1 MIAALI
7 AAVLLFGGILAVLK
21 KDALNELWET
31 YVKPNLPDKSQLPK
45 LPKRPSHLIVEH
57 HGKKIVVK
65 RCPFTI
71 GRLEDNDLVLPEK
84 NVSRLHAK
92 IENRG
97 SRKNPVFYL
106 VDCNSTGGTQVD
118 GRCCTERQLVGGEIV
133 TIGNEQLRISA
144 GRGEGLHE
152 TQYIH
157 RP

>member
-7 AAVLLFGGILAVLK
+7 VAVLLFGGILAVLK
-21 KDALNELWET
+21 KEELRAIWET
-31 YVKPNLPDKSQLPK
+31 YVKPNLPEKSQLPK
-45 LPKRPSHLIVEH
+45 LPKRPSQLVIEH
-57 HGKKIVVK
+57 RGKKIVVK
-65 RCPFTI
+65 RYPYTI
-71 GRLEDNDLVLPEK
+71 GRSEGNDLVLIDK
-84 NVSRLHAK
+84 HISRLHAK

-97 SRKNPVFYL
+97 TDKDPVYYL

-118 GRCCTERQLVGGEIV
+118 GRLCTERQLVGGEII

-152 TQYIH
+152 TQYIR